1 MIIIFLGVVGIAKLQ
16 HVAKSSN
23 AQAIQRTL
31 ASNLADNFIER
42 IRINPA
48 GISTYFPTESSYLN
62 GNISEPDK
70 KCTSVNTCTPPEL
83 AAFDLWEWGRHL
95 TGGFETVNGT
105 STGGLV
111 NPVACLVRPAA
122 TGDGMYEIA
131 IVWQGLTQLPNQGI
145 PENANASLCGTTD
158 GSYDAG
164 SSNNNL
170 YRRVHWQE
178 IFLDV

>member
-1 MIIIFLGVVGIAKLQ
+1 MAGWDSGCLGHGFVPGGASRRLPRPPVGLLIVACMGVYGLGTAAPASALQGELRITVLGVDIIA
-16 HVAKSSN
+16 V
-23 AQAIQRTL
+23 
-31 ASNLADNFIER
+31 D
-42 IRINPA
+42 A
-48 GISTYFPTESSYLN
+48 GTAE
-62 GNISEPDK
+62 
-70 KCTSVNTCTPPEL
+70 
-83 AAFDLWEWGRHL
+83 A
-95 TGGFETVNGT
+95 T

-131 IVWQGLTQLPNQGI
+131 IVWQGLTQLPNQNI